1 MTAAAV
7 RDDPSSRAGQDKPR
21 TGALRELATRSLPER
36 AATLATTAL
45 LLVSAIGLALLTVR
59 LELHTGGGAA
69 HWSVFGLITAALFV
83 GELTG
88 KWWITSGAVGVVTP
102 RWMCTFGLLL
112 VGTPLLALIAA
123 VIGSVIT
130 VVRQREAP
138 IAASTRISTT
148 ATATCVAGMILRVSG
163 IEGSIT
169 QYPDLAWGAG
179 AAMVAAGASILLL
192 NALTGAFR
200 VWVAGGAPLR
210 VATVRELRGHLTAD
224 AALLSLAPIWVI
236 GASYSLVLIPL
247 LAITTV
253 FVFRSTRD
261 AFDHAQVAR
270 LDGLTGLLNGG
281 AFRSEV
287 AASYALR
294 LLRGEVAIVLV
305 DLDGF
310 KEVNDQ
316 LGHEVGDRVL
326 VVFAERMREAL
337 PANAVLAR
345 LGGDEFV
352 AALPVPGA
360 EREPQRRTMEALHSA
375 LTEPLQVDGFPIG
388 VGVSLGV
395 AVGSAELPT
404 VADVLRAADAAMY
417 RAKRL
422 RSNVEMYTADEGG
435 HGRVQLL
442 TDLGPALADH
452 QFSVEY
458 QPQLRLADGEVIGVE
473 ALIRWR
479 HPDHGEIPPGAF
491 IGLAEQTDL
500 IAPITDVVLRLAASG
515 IRTSTDSHLVL
526 AVNVSSRSLVDRRFA
541 KRVLDVLDNVG
552 LPPQRLEVEVTERAL
567 VTQPERSRY
576 TIAAFREAG
585 VRVAVDD
592 FGCGYSSYHTLR
604 DLDVDRIKID
614 RIFVAGMLANP
625 RDEAIVRS
633 VVNLAHRLGIEVV
646 GEGVEN
652 TAILQALV
660 ATGCD
665 IAQGFGIARPMALP
679 ELRGWLSEWN
689 DTRARQRAPLIMLPD
704 APPLPVRARG

>member
-1 MTAAAV
+1 MTATV
-7 RDDPSSRAGQDKPR
+7 RDESPARVDQDRPRA
-21 TGALRELATRSLPER
+21 GALRELATRTLPER
-36 AATLATTAL
+36 VATLAATAL
-45 LLVSAIGLALLTVR
+45 LVASAAGLALVTIQ
-59 LELHTGGGAA
+59 LELDTGGTTV
-69 HWSVFGLITAALFV
+69 HWSVFALIAAALFV
-83 GELTG
+83 GELTDR
-88 KWWITSGAVGVVTP
+88 WWITSGQVGLVTP

-112 VGTPLLALIAA
+112 VGTPLLALATAVIAA
-123 VIGSVIT
+123 AVT
-130 VVRQREAP
+130 VRRQREAP
-138 IAASTRISTT
+138 IAAITRLSTT
-148 ATATCVAGMILRVSG
+148 ATATCAAGLILRVAG

-169 QYPDLAWGAG
+169 QYPDVGWGVG

-200 VWVAGGAPLR
+200 VWVPGDAPLR

-236 GASYSLVLIPL
+236 GVSYSLVLIPL
-247 LAITTV
+247 LTITTIL
-253 FVFRSTRD
+253 VFRSTRD
-261 AFDHAQVAR
+261 AFDHAKVAR
-270 LDGLTGLLNGG
+270 MDGLTGLLNGG
-281 AFRSEV
+281 AFRTEV
-287 AASYALR
+287 EASYASR
-294 LLRGEVAIVLV
+294 LIRGELAIVLV

-316 LGHEVGDRVL
+316 LGHEIGDRVL
-326 VVFAERMREAL
+326 VVFASRMRESL

-352 AALPVPGA
+352 AAIPLASDAG
-360 EREPQRRTMEALHSA
+360 EPDRHTMEVLHNA

-395 AVGSAELPT
+395 AFGSAELPT

-422 RSNVEMYTADEGG
+422 RSNVEMYAADEGG

-479 HPDHGEIPPGAF
+479 HPEHGEIPPGAF

-500 IAPITDVVLRLAASG
+500 IAPITDVVLRLAAAG
-515 IRTSTDSHLVL
+515 IRTATDGNLML

-552 LPPQRLEVEVTERAL
+552 LPPHRLEIEVTERAL

-585 VRVAVDD
+585 VRLAVDD

-646 GEGVEN
+646 GEGVED

-665 IAQGFGIARPMALP
+665 IAQGYGIARPMALP
-679 ELRGWLSEWN
+679 ELRRWLSQWEA
-689 DTRARQRAPLIMLPD
+689 TRERRRPPLIALPD
-704 APPLPVRARG
+704 APPLPVRTRG

>member
-1 MTAAAV
+1 MTAAD
-7 RDDPSSRAGQDKPR
+7 RDQPPIRHAGAKPR

-36 AATLATTAL
+36 AATLVATVL
-45 LLVSAIGLALLTVR
+45 LAVIATGLAVLIVQ
-59 LELHTGGGAA
+59 LELATGNRDVNWPVLAVVA
-69 HWSVFGLITAALFV
+69 AALFA
-83 GELTG
+83 GEVTDR
-88 KWWITSGAVGVVTP
+88 WWITSGSVGVVTP

-112 VGTPLLALIAA
+112 VSTPLLALVVAVLAA
-123 VIGSVIT
+123 VVT
-130 VVRQREAP
+130 VNRQHEAP
-138 IAASTRISTT
+138 IAACTRISTT
-148 ATATCVAGMILRVSG
+148 VAATCLAGLILRVSG

-169 QYPDLAWGAG
+169 QYPDIGWGIG
-179 AAMVAAGASILLL
+179 GAMVAAGAAILMM

-210 VATVRELRGHLTAD
+210 VATMRELRGHLTAD

-236 GASYSLVLIPL
+236 GVSYSLVLIPL
-247 LAITTV
+247 LTVTTV
-253 FVFRSTRD
+253 FVFRSTRE
-261 AFDHAQVAR
+261 AFDHARVAR

-287 AASYALR
+287 AALYASR
-294 LLRGEVAIVLV
+294 LARGELAIVLI

-326 VVFAERMREAL
+326 TVFAERMRATL
-337 PANAVLAR
+337 PVNAVLAR

-352 AALPVPGA
+352 AALPIQPDGSLPNRRNA
-360 EREPQRRTMEALHSA
+360 EVIHTA

-395 AVGSAELPT
+395 AVGSPDLATL
-404 VADVLRAADAAMY
+404 ADVLRAADAAMY

-422 RSNVEMYTADEGG
+422 RSNVELYTPDQGG
-435 HGRVQLL
+435 HGRVHLL
-442 TDLGPALADH
+442 TELGPALADH

-458 QPQLRLADGEVIGVE
+458 QPQLRIADGEVAGVE
-473 ALIRWR
+473 ALIRWH
-479 HPDHGEIPPGAF
+479 HPEHGDIPPGAF

-500 IAPITDVVLRLAASG
+500 IAPITDLVLRLAASG
-515 IRTSTDSHLVL
+515 MRTSTEGNLVL
-526 AVNVSSRSLVDRRFA
+526 AVNVSARSLVDRRFA
-541 KRVLDVLDNVG
+541 KRVLDVLDNIG
-552 LPPQRLEVEVTERAL
+552 LPPHRLEIEVTERAL
-567 VTQPERSRY
+567 VTHPERSRY

-585 VRVAVDD
+585 VRLAVDD

-614 RIFVAGMLANP
+614 RVFVAGMLTNP

-633 VVNLAHRLGIEVV
+633 VVNLAHRLGIEAV

-652 TAILQALV
+652 TGILHALST
-660 ATGCD
+660 TGCD
-665 IAQGFGIARPMALP
+665 VAQGYVIARPMALP
-679 ELRGWLSEWN
+679 ELRGWL
-689 DTRARQRAPLIMLPD
+689 TRWGEARTRPDAPMLLLPD
-704 APPLPVRARG
+704 APALPVRVRQ